1 MPPSIRR
8 VRTARARERD
18 IRLAWLDVC
27 ALPPEYASSWRRR
40 VLSPLSAVAILSSW
54 VPAAFSTM
62 AAPAL
67 NNNWNCC
74 PAESLP
80 RWLAGVVRAVV
91 WVGAL
96 GAGRAAVIKGGAGGG
111 VIAAPG
117 RCAAGGATG
126 RRGATTGCDM
136 FRGFAMIFGA
146 ACRVAY
152 SAIGLRGPLTFI
164 FFAGAMRRAVER
176 FLLEGGLSLNPPSR
190 DVAVV
195 KRLTRRCIMPVR
207 WALDISGV
215 RTPGRSSC
223 GTFCGVPIES
233 RTLRST
239 ETDSA
244 LRCAC
249 VDVGKIN
256 EAVRRADAVVAKLR
270 VGTAEKCR
278 ANLGAIVFNPN
289 NERVSEPD

>member
-18 IRLAWLDVC
+18 IRLAWLGVC

-54 VPAAFSTM
+54 VPAAFSTT
-62 AAPAL
+62 AVPAL

-74 PAESLP
+74 PVESLP
-80 RWLAGVVRAVV
+80 RWLAGVARAVV
-91 WVGAL
+91 WVGAI
-96 GAGRAAVIKGGAGGG
+96 GAGRAAVIEGGAGGG
-111 VIAAPG
+111 AA
-117 RCAAGGATG
+117 
-126 RRGATTGCDM
+126 TGCDI

-176 FLLEGGLSLNPPSR
+176 FILEGGLSLNPPSR

-195 KRLTRRCIMPVR
+195 KRLTRFCITPVR

-215 RTPGRSSC
+215 RTPARSSC

-233 RTLRST
+233 STLRST

-256 EAVRRADAVVAKLR
+256 EAVRRADAAVAKLR

-278 ANLGAIVFNPN
+278 ANLGAIIFNPIMN
-289 NERVSEPD
+289 AFLSLIDRQRTM